1 MSKVVIS
8 TIGTSLLT
16 NQIVRSNPDE
26 KNWYNQLRDSANFT
40 SEQTPEEILTIIKV
54 LKARASQA
62 LEKSSVLQIR
72 SASAELNGIYGLYDE
87 QLKNRTQD
95 MHWLIA
101 TDTAQGTETAKIV
114 EAFLQSQGLN
124 VQIYTPRGLS
134 TASTRS
140 FSDGID
146 ILLTE
151 LKTMIDGYQKVC
163 FNLVGGFKSL
173 QAYLNTIGMF
183 YAHEIIYIFEG
194 ANSEVIKIP
203 RLPIKID
210 ETVIKP
216 YTLEMALMTAGVE
229 FNRSE
234 LGDIQEALIFE
245 VDDEVTLSN
254 WGKLIWEQTK
264 TKLLSCELLNFP
276 KLRYERSFF
285 QDYQRVSDNKERAK
299 LQETL
304 AKVSKLLSKSRNAAQ
319 ALRGDGGVQLE
330 TYRNT
335 NIDHFRVTLS
345 MRVSCKFVDGD
356 NLSLRHYGTHDHVE
370 RSENV

>member
-16 NQIVRSNPDE
+16 NQIDRSNPDE
-26 KNWYNQLRDSANFT
+26 KNWYSQLRDSANLT
-40 SEQTPEEILTIIKV
+40 SEQTPEDILTIIEA
-54 LKARASQA
+54 LKAKASQT
-62 LEKSSVLQIR
+62 LEKSSVAKIR

-87 QLKNRTQD
+87 QLKNGTQD

-101 TDTAQGTETAKIV
+101 TDTAQGEETAKIV
-114 EAFLQSQGLN
+114 KAFLLSQGLGAE
-124 VQIYTPRGLS
+124 IYTPKGLS

-140 FSDGID
+140 FSDGINE
-146 ILLTE
+146 LLTE

-183 YAHEIIYIFEG
+183 YADEIIYIFEG
-194 ANSEVIKIP
+194 VNSEVIKIP

-210 ETVIKP
+210 EAVIEP
-216 YTLEMALMTAGVE
+216 YTLEMALMSAGMEVH
-229 FNRSE
+229 RSE
-234 LGDIQEALIFE
+234 IGEIQEALIFE
-245 VDDEVTLSN
+245 LDGEVTLST
-254 WGKLIWEQTK
+254 WGELIWDQTK
-264 TKLLSCELLNFP
+264 TELLSGELLNFP
-276 KLRYERSFF
+276 KLRYESSFV
-285 QDYQRVSDNKERAK
+285 QDYQRVRNNNERVK

-304 AKVSKLLSKSRNAAQ
+304 AKVSKLLSQSRNAAQ

-330 TYRNT
+330 TYKNT
-335 NIDHFRVTLS
+335 TIDHFRVNLS
-345 MRVSCKFVDGD
+345 MRVSCKLVDGD

-370 RSENV
+370 RSEKV